1 VQVWVLEGEREEER
15 AWVKSF
21 TVVAQGDTR
30 CQEMAL
36 PHFAHGKH
44 VLTTC
49 RQWDGFGGLR
59 LTLSAHRLRAERK
72 LRCGV
77 VRVGAPSPETRLGAY
92 DSWRL
97 RTFAYVEPSWPSES
111 LIVY

>member
-1 VQVWVLEGEREEER
+1 MPAMGRIRGPEADLER
-15 AWVKSF
+15 AQ
-21 TVVAQGDTR
+21 A
-30 CQEMAL
+30 A
-36 PHFAHGKH
+36 
-44 VLTTC
+44 
-49 RQWDGFGGLR
+49 GGEE
-59 LTLSAHRLRAERK
+59 AE
-72 LRCGV
+72 